1 MTTAPHNDPFVL
13 GAGAARG
20 VALAPEAR
28 QDLLDRYTPLVMQ
41 VAVNLAPGGEVAVRA
56 LIDHAHVGA
65 SRRPAAERFRP

>member
-1 MTTAPHNDPFVL
+1 
-13 GAGAARG
+13 
-20 VALAPEAR
+20 
-28 QDLLDRYTPLVMQ
+28 LLDRYTPLVMQ